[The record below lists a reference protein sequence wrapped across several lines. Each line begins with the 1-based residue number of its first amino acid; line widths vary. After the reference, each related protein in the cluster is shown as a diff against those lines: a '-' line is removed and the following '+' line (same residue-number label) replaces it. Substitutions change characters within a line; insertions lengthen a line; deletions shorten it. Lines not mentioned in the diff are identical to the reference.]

1 MKVRCRLGRALFC
14 AREKRRRG
22 SRFCWSMKKGQEID
36 EKVMKNID
44 NDNFY
49 QLTVDEQIC

>member
-1 MKVRCRLGRALFC
+1 MMKVRCRLGRALFC

-49 QLTVDEQIC
+49 QLKYEM